1 MTKASHMDEL
11 KVKRRELHVVPLVRG
26 KLQCHMTKVS
36 DTGVMRI
43 GASDVTHWNT
53 AGMYVK
59 NRDKGEGEEQE
70 KKGKTGRGRMNR

>member
-1 MTKASHMDEL
+1 
-11 KVKRRELHVVPLVRG
+11 
-26 KLQCHMTKVS
+26 MTKVS